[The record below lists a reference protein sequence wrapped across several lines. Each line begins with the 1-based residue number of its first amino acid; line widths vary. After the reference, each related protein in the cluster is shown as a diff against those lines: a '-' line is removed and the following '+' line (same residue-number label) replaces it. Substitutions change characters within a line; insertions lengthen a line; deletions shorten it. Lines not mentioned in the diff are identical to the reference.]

1 MAFWLGRDSS
11 ERGRSRHRKPH
22 VRESSQQPDLG
33 AASLGLGLWL
43 PQRLGVNGLWEAGD
57 PAVHLRVWGTE
68 VLTWELPYLSQG
80 ALKTGFPGSFSQW
93 EHPPPHR
100 RRAAPGPAVGD
111 ACWALSTGSLACR
124 RDCRGPLLPRVA
136 SVGDLGP
143 PPAFGAGP
151 VGAPQDH
158 VPRGSRISWLL

>member
-11 ERGRSRHRKPH
+11 GRGGGRHRKPH
-22 VRESSQQPDLG
+22 VRESGRQPDLD
-33 AASLGLGLWL
+33 AASLGLSFWL

-68 VLTWELPYLSQG
+68 VLTWELPYRSQG
-80 ALKTGFPGSFSQW
+80 ALQTSFPGSFSHW
-93 EHPPPHR
+93 KHPRPHR
-100 RRAAPGPAVGD
+100 RRAAPSPAVGD
-111 ACWALSTGSLACR
+111 TCWALPTGSLACR
-124 RDCRGPLLPRVA
+124 TLAGLLPGVA

-143 PPAFGAGP
+143 PPTFGDGP

-158 VPRGSRISWLL
+158 VPRGSHISWLL